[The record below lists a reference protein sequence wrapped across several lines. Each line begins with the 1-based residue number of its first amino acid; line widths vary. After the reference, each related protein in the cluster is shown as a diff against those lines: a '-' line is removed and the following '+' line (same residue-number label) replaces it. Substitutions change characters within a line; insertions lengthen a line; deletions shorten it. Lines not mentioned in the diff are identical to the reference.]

1 MLRWRVRALLALV
14 LALAA
19 ASAAAEVRVRVVATD
34 PPAEAT
40 LGRFEPFY
48 VRIQFDTDEPVSLWA
63 RPYRNG
69 RPVDRGA
76 RTNPSA
82 KHTGSG
88 YALGWVEFTEAT
100 EVDEIRIRAGGG
112 NPHRER
118 EVASYPVKLA
128 WTGQAPATRTLE
140 PWVGELKRQADDAF
154 RQAQRE
160 QASRPASAGDA
171 ALASAFMLVML
182 GLVLGGLGAPAWAL
196 WKWRGGWRVAAA
208 VPALIVAF
216 VVLRIVVDTARDP
229 TSHNLWPFELLMW
242 GAGSVAIVVALAVA
256 RRLLRATDV

>member
-1 MLRWRVRALLALV
+1 M
-14 LALAA
+14 
-19 ASAAAEVRVRVVATD
+19 RVVATD

-40 LGRFEPFY
+40 LGSFEPFF
-48 VRIQFDTDEPVSLWA
+48 VRIQFDADEPVSLWA

-69 RPVDRGA
+69 KPVDRGA

-100 EVDEIRIRAGGG
+100 EIDEIRIRAGGG
-112 NPHRER
+112 NPYRER

-128 WTGQAPATRTLE
+128 WTGQAPRTRTHE
-140 PWVGELKRQADDAF
+140 PWVGELKRQADAAF
-154 RQAQRE
+154 KQAQRE
-160 QASRPASAGDA
+160 QASRPVSAGDT
-171 ALASAFMLVML
+171 ALMSGFMLAML
-182 GLVLGGLGAPAWAL
+182 GLLVGGLAAPAWAL
-196 WKWRGGWRVAAA
+196 WKWRGGWRGAAA
-208 VPALIVAF
+208 VPVAILSF

-242 GAGSVAIVVALAVA
+242 GAASVAVIAVLAIA
-256 RRLLRATDV
+256 RRLLHATDD

>member
-1 MLRWRVRALLALV
+1 VRALLALV

-19 ASAAAEVRVRVVATD
+19 ASAAAELRVRVVATD
-34 PPAEAT
+34 PPAAAAT

-48 VRIQFDTDEPVSLWA
+48 VRIQFDADEPVSLWA

-69 RPVDRGA
+69 KPVDRGA

-88 YALGWVEFTEAT
+88 YALGWVEFTEAA

-112 NPHRER
+112 NPYREWV
-118 EVASYPVKLA
+118 VASYPVKLA
-128 WTGQAPATRTLE
+128 WTGQAPATRTHE
-140 PWVGELKRQADDAF
+140 PWVGELKRQADAAF
-154 RQAQRE
+154 KQAQRE
-160 QASRPASAGDA
+160 QASRPVSAGDT
-171 ALASAFMLVML
+171 ALMSGFMLAIL
-182 GLVLGGLGAPAWAL
+182 GLLVGGLAAPAWAM
-196 WKWRGGWRVAAA
+196 WKWRGGWRGAAA
-208 VPALIVAF
+208 VPAAIMAF

-242 GAGSVAIVVALAVA
+242 GAASVAIVGVLALA
-256 RRLLRATDV
+256 RRLLRATGA